1 MFTRILVPTDFSEPS
16 EAALDYARALAG
28 TFGASLHLLHVFNAP
43 CAAGAVSPE
52 GFIAES
58 PEVHASLFE
67 DARSRLQRR
76 VTATDRNQYGAK
88 TEIVTGSSP
97 ESIVNYAKERGMD
110 LIVMG
115 THGRSGLAHLLIGSV
130 AEKVVRTAPCP
141 VMTVRRAPATRMQ
154 VPDQVQQA
162 GCSPGTRRLLRQA
175 ELLDPVAH
183 LVAVDPEQLAACVW
197 LPPARSSAC
206 TSSCRSTSSRFTP
219 SAGSLN
225 CVAATDARRAS

>member
-28 TFGASLHLLHVFNAP
+28 KFGASLHVLHVFDAP
-43 CAAGAVSPE
+43 FAAGAVSPE

-58 PEVHASLFE
+58 PEVHARLFE
-67 DARSRLQRR
+67 DAKNRLQRR
-76 VTATDRNQYGAK
+76 VTATDRHRYGAK

-115 THGRSGLAHLLIGSV
+115 THGRSGLAQLLIGSV

-141 VMTVRRAPATRMQ
+141 VMTVRRAPATRIQ
-154 VPDQVQQA
+154 VPEQVQHAWLQ
-162 GCSPGTRRLLRQA
+162 PG
-175 ELLDPVAH
+175 
-183 LVAVDPEQLAACVW
+183 
-197 LPPARSSAC
+197 S
-206 TSSCRSTSSRFTP
+206 
-219 SAGSLN
+219 
-225 CVAATDARRAS
+225 